1 MNTSFEIFHSAN
13 ELDQKL
19 WNSNLDLNHIFLE
32 SEFLKNFE
40 KNLNEKSLNQ
50 FKINSKYPEK
60 LLISNPS

>member
-32 SEFLKNFE
+32 SEFLKNFSLS
-40 KNLNEKSLNQ
+40 KADVKFLNDPGAWLSLILRV
-50 FKINSKYPEK
+50 FK
-60 LLISNPS
+60 

>member
-1 MNTSFEIFHSAN
+1 MNTSFEIFHSVN

-40 KNLNEKSLNQ
+40 KNFSLPKKN
-50 FKINSKYPEK
+50 KEI
-60 LLISNPS
+60 LITIDDAFLSF